1 MSDLQLSLLA
11 LGAVIIAGVILF
23 NWWQERRFMQESM
36 RRFETLPDDVLMDEF
51 RIDPDVEFES
61 EPLVTESRFDDDDPV
76 ISEDVMLEELHPH
89 AAAKAETPIA
99 APEPTAKAPRFEEDE
114 QPLAMPDEPPFS
126 PDVEEAPATQPR
138 TPAPVAEAAPAATE
152 AAAPA
157 EPEPAPINPLQPIV
171 SSMPEEVDEQ
181 VDLIG
186 RAALPGALDIAA
198 LLQAIGQMPKFD
210 KPVRWFLQDEN
221 GFWRTL
227 SVDLPSA
234 AYPQLACALQLADRA
249 GPVSQGSLLAFR
261 EQALNLVT
269 ILGGK
274 LEWHGAIE
282 PLEYAAELDRFC
294 IEVDVMVGFHILQG
308 ASGSFAGTKL
318 RGLAEAGGMELQDDG
333 AFHLRD
339 DQGRT
344 LFTLVSQDQRP
355 FKPETLRTVFYR
367 GVSFQLDVP
376 KVANCAE
383 AFNRMVDFARQMEVA
398 LEGTLVDD
406 NQRALGETEIEKIR
420 QQLKGIQSKMVSRF
434 ILPGTP
440 TAIRLFS

>member
-23 NWWQERRFMQESM
+23 NWWQERRFMQESL
-36 RRFETLPDDVLMDEF
+36 RRFEGVPDDVLMDEF
-51 RIDPDVEFES
+51 RIDPDVAFEP
-61 EPLVTESRFDDDDPV
+61 EPLVPETRFDEDDPV
-76 ISEDVMLEELHPH
+76 IPEDVMLEELHPP
-89 AAAKAETPIA
+89 AATKTEASIPTPEPAAKAPH
-99 APEPTAKAPRFEEDE
+99 FEEDE
-114 QPLAMPDEPPFS
+114 PAAALPEEPPFS
-126 PDVEEAPATQPR
+126 PDAEEMPTASPR
-138 TPAPVAEAAPAATE
+138 TPAPAS
-152 AAAPA
+152 AAAPVAASA
-157 EPEPAPINPLQPIV
+157 EPEPALINPLQPIV

-181 VDLIG
+181 VDLIA
-186 RAALPGALDIAA
+186 RAALPGTVDIAA

-210 KPVRWFLQDEN
+210 KPVRWFLQDEH
-221 GFWRTL
+221 GFWRVL
-227 SVDLPSA
+227 NADLPSA
-234 AYPQLACALQLADRA
+234 VYPQLACALQLADRA
-249 GPVSQGSLLAFR
+249 GAVSQGSLMAFQ
-261 EQALNLVT
+261 EQVLNLVT

-308 ASGSFAGTKL
+308 ASGSFAGSKL
-318 RGLAEAGGMELQDDG
+318 RGLAEAGGMVLQDDG
-333 AFHLRD
+333 AFHLLD
-339 DQGRT
+339 EQGRT

-383 AFNRMVDFARQMEVA
+383 AFNRMVDFARQMEAA

-406 NQRALGETEIEKIR
+406 NQRELGETEIEKIR
-420 QQLKGIQSKMVSRF
+420 QQLKAIQSKMVSRF